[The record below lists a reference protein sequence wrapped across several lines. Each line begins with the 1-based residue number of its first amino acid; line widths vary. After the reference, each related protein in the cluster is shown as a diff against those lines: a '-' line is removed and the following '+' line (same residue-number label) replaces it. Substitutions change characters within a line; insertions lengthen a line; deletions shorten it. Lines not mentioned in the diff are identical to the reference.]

1 MREKETYS
9 PRRKPRTLVST
20 VRHNVFRRIVC
31 RRVRNKQDR
40 REVPCTRCNE
50 SMQDGTEDPICSQI
64 RQGCRILMAC
74 DTHRNPTNTSNRTV
88 QFVHLK
94 YKVQT
99 IPSVMIFIDKTYN
112 VSFKHFLYASDIQR
126 DLVPCRHKIVSTAG
140 MFRIQVAT
148 ISSG

>member
-1 MREKETYS
+1 M
-9 PRRKPRTLVST
+9 
-20 VRHNVFRRIVC
+20 C

-40 REVPCTRCNE
+40 REVPCTLCNE
-50 SMQDGTEDPICSQI
+50 NMQDGIKDPICSQI
-64 RQGCRILMAC
+64 RQGCRILMAYG
-74 DTHRNPTNTSNRTV
+74 THRNPTSNTSNRTV
-88 QFVHLK
+88 QFVRLK

-99 IPSVMIFIDKTYN
+99 ISSVDNYDETYN
-112 VSFKHFLYASDIQR
+112 ISLKHFLYASDIQR